1 VIAARTRAAA
11 PLGAGVGDEAAVLVD
26 VLEVG
31 ILLLGKSGIGKSECA
46 LDLVLR
52 GQRLVADDMVEIKKS
67 LPSTLVGKGTEL
79 IKYHMEIRGIGIIN
93 VKDLF
98 GITAVRDE
106 KDIEVVVE
114 LMEWSGEEHERLGL
128 DEKKYSI
135 LGVDL
140 PHLRVPVRPGRNMAT
155 IIEVAARNHLLK
167 KTGRHSARELQDALM
182 QRIQGKGKT
191 Q

>member
-1 VIAARTRAAA
+1 
-11 PLGAGVGDEAAVLVD
+11 
-26 VLEVG
+26 
-31 ILLLGKSGIGKSECA
+31 
-46 LDLVLR
+46 
-52 GQRLVADDMVEIKKS
+52 
-67 LPSTLVGKGTEL
+67 
-79 IKYHMEIRGIGIIN
+79 MEIRGIGIIN

-98 GITAVRDE
+98 GITALRDE

-128 DEKKYSI
+128 DGEKYSI

-140 PHLRVPVRPGRNMAT
+140 PHLLVPVRPGRNMGT

-167 KTGRHSARELQDALM
+167 KTRRHSARDLQEALM